1 MVPRNIRS
9 LTVALSLA
17 ALALGWAAV
26 PARSQDDGAA
36 AAAPPT
42 SSAKGAATPA
52 QDLKALQGR
61 WERPL
66 SGDDD
71 AKGTARVVKEVKGD
85 RETVTYYDDAGK
97 AVRATT
103 ADFKLEASGR
113 VKLYTFSN
121 LKVTQGEDTGD
132 GGAATRVLSY
142 LYRVEGDLYFE
153 AHGLLSDSPAGSTPS
168 VVRWE
173 RAK

>member
-1 MVPRNIRS
+1 MAPRNIRS
-9 LTVALSLA
+9 LTTALSLA
-17 ALALGWAAV
+17 AIALCWVAV
-26 PARSQDDGAA
+26 PARSQDAPAAGAPA
-36 AAAPPT
+36 
-42 SSAKGAATPA
+42 SSAKGTTTPA

-66 SGDDD
+66 LGDDD
-71 AKGTARVVKEVKGD
+71 AHGAARVVKEVKGN

-132 GGAATRVLSY
+132 DGAAGRSLSY

-153 AHGLLSDSPAGSTPS
+153 AHGLLTDSPAGSTPS